1 LFFVDLNPAESNKEI
16 YKITALQNK
25 IVQIETPRA
34 KKNKIVQCMRCQQ
47 CDHTKSYCN
56 RPFLCVKCGGHH
68 NSKERK
74 KSKDTPAACALC
86 GGNHPANYRAC
97 EHYHYMLKVSNTQ
110 RNSTQRA
117 QPIHTN
123 TNDNNTHP
131 SCNPTHTNTNDNHMQ
146 PSGNPQPSSY
156 ADVTRSSTNQVEDTA
171 TILTK
176 LIDEFNGLFNQLLQH
191 NSMILNMLTMLINK
205 NN

>member
-1 LFFVDLNPAESNKEI
+1 LFFVDLDPAENNKEI

-25 IVQIETPRA
+25 IVQIEHPRA
-34 KKNKIVQCMRCQQ
+34 KKNNIVQCMRCQQ
-47 CDHTKSYCN
+47 YGHTKSYCK

-68 NSKERK
+68 NSKECK
-74 KSKDTPAACALC
+74 KSKDTPATCALC
-86 GGNHPANYRAC
+86 AGNHPANYRGC
-97 EHYHYMLKVSNTQ
+97 EHYHNMLKESNTH
-110 RNSTQRA
+110 RNSTQRV

-131 SCNPTHTNTNDNHMQ
+131 SGNPTHTNTNDNHMQ
-146 PSGNPQPSSY
+146 PSGNLQPRSY
-156 ADVTRSSTNQVEDTA
+156 ADVTRSSTNQVKDAA

-176 LIDEFNGLFNQLLQH
+176 LIDEFKGLFNQLLQH